1 VKSAAS
7 VLALLLIAAGGLLAA
22 ALLEERRA
30 EADAVR
36 AADVVAAT
44 PQIARAVEQIRELE
58 FERLPRPE
66 LLTVGQLARRFEREA
81 ERTGEADE
89 LETDIQVLK
98 MLGLVEADADLSGLL
113 GEIAGDVAG
122 AYDPRTGDLFVIS
135 DAIPPE
141 RAVVDVTLAH
151 ELGHALEDQAFGLRD
166 PETLAG
172 DAALAEEALVEGS
185 ATAVMYQFAAEQ
197 NLLFDLITAESLD
210 DAGLAEIPPSIQAQ
224 ILFSYLSGLEFVQEL
239 RRAGGD
245 WNIIDIALRSRPP
258 VSTEQVMHPQKYL
271 RGEQPL
277 PVSIAARPVLGK
289 GWRRLDGDTV
299 GEFDLLQ
306 LLTLASADAAA
317 RKAAAGWGGGRFE
330 MWRRGPASSDC
341 EAPCR
346 ERHAIVVATR
356 WDSPAE
362 AKGFAIHLSA
372 YFDDA
377 LEGSR
382 RGGGWAL
389 PGGSAAALRSGDA
402 VVFALAPNPRTA
414 RRLVLAN
421 LPGR

>member
-1 VKSAAS
+1 
-7 VLALLLIAAGGLLAA
+7 
-22 ALLEERRA
+22 
-30 EADAVR
+30 
-36 AADVVAAT
+36 
-44 PQIARAVEQIRELE
+44 
-58 FERLPRPE
+58 
-66 LLTVGQLARRFEREA
+66 
-81 ERTGEADE
+81 
-89 LETDIQVLK
+89 VLK
-98 MLGLVEADADLSGLL
+98 MLGLVEPDADLSGLL

-151 ELGHALEDQAFGLRD
+151 ELDHALEDQAFGLRD

-172 DAALAEEALVEGS
+172 DAELAEEALVEGS

-210 DAGLAEIPPSIQAQ
+210 DAGLSEIPPSIQAQ

-245 WNIIDIALRSRPP
+245 WNIVDIALRSRPP

-289 GWRRLDGDTV
+289 GWRRLDADTV

-306 LLTLASADAAA
+306 ILTLASPDATA
-317 RKAAAGWGGGRFE
+317 RQAAAGWGGGRFE
-330 MWRRGPASSDC
+330 MWRRGAADDDC

-356 WDSPAE
+356 WDSPDE
-362 AKGFAIHLSA
+362 AGDFAIHLSA
-372 YFDDA
+372 YFDEA

-382 RGGGWAL
+382 HGGTWVV
-389 PGGSAAALRSGDA
+389 PGGNAAAFRLGDT
-402 VVFALAPNPRTA
+402 VVLALAPSPRTA
-414 RRLVLAN
+414 RRLVHAN
-421 LPGR
+421 LPER